1 MSIMRILLPALAAAA
16 AAAAAAANVA
26 AKPADKPAAYSHVI
40 PVTVSGK
47 EAVVQLPLPREVYLQ
62 ARSSDL
68 RDLRLFDAGGAPL
81 PFALVDRVR
90 EDGVTRS
97 KAPVGVFP
105 VRAPAGAS
113 AQDGLQI
120 RTRDDGTLVSVRAP
134 AAGDAA
140 DVLASLILDL
150 QPPAPAVTGGTNNA
164 NNAGTSSAG
173 TVSRAIAALDLM
185 PPALETSYSARVM
198 LEASDDLQH
207 WTPVTDA
214 ALSWLVNSQGARVQ
228 KSRIEFA
235 PRAFRYARL
244 SWLEG
249 KPVEFAA
256 ITADWITELRT
267 PAQWE
272 SLVLQATPGRSGDD
286 LVYAAPVA
294 IPVESVGLVFH
305 GQNIVLPAAIG
316 QYRALPP
323 RQAGEARGADLQT
336 VASATFYR
344 LTQNGQQRESG
355 DVEVAPTHAG
365 QWVLR
370 PQAKVAERLAL
381 RLRWQRE
388 TIVFVASG
396 NGPYTLAFGRDGV
409 QPAYLPLAQV
419 APGFSRGELAGL
431 EVARAGM
438 PVRQHA
444 PEAAS
449 GSAASGRAVWLWAL
463 LLCGVAALGF
473 MAWRLVRQL
482 KDAPPGQPPA

>member
-1 MSIMRILLPALAAAA
+1 MNIMRILLLALAAAA
-16 AAAAAAANVA
+16 AGVAAAAAAN
-26 AKPADKPAAYSHVI
+26 PADTPADTPAAYSHVI
-40 PVTVSGK
+40 PVTVSGRQ
-47 EAVVQLPLPREVYLQ
+47 AVVQLPLPRDVYLQ

-81 PFALVDRVR
+81 PFALVERVR

-97 KAPVGVFP
+97 KAPVAVFP
-105 VRAPAGAS
+105 VRAPAGAH

-120 RTRDDGTLVSVRAP
+120 RTREDGTLVSVRAP

-150 QPPAPAVTGGTNNA
+150 QPPAPARANGTND
-164 NNAGTSSAG
+164 AGTA
-173 TVSRAIAALDLM
+173 SRAIAALDLT
-185 PPALETSYSARVM
+185 PPAFERSYNAQVM

-256 ITADWITELRT
+256 ISADWVTELQA

-272 SLVLQATPGRSGDD
+272 SLVLQPAPGRTGDD

-294 IPVESVGLVFH
+294 IPVESVGLVFR
-305 GQNIVLPAAIG
+305 GNNTVLPAAIG
-316 QYRALPP
+316 QYRELPP
-323 RQAGEARGADLQT
+323 RQAGEASGPDLRT

-355 DVEVAPTHAG
+355 DVEVPPTHAG

-370 PQAKVAERLAL
+370 PQAKVAERPEL
-381 RLRWQRE
+381 RLRWRLG

-409 QPAYLPLAQV
+409 PPAHLPLAQV
-419 APGFSRGELAGL
+419 APGFSRGELAAL
-431 EVARAGM
+431 EVARAGT

-444 PEAAS
+444 PEAAP
-449 GSAASGRAVWLWAL
+449 GGAASGRAVWLWTL

>member
-1 MSIMRILLPALAAAA
+1 MIAIRNLLLALAGIG
-16 AAAAAAANVA
+16 AAAANPA
-26 AKPADKPAAYSHVI
+26 ANPADKPAAYSHVI

-62 ARSSDL
+62 ARAEDL

-81 PFALVDRVR
+81 PFALVDHVR
-90 EDGVTRS
+90 GDGVTRS
-97 KAPVGVFP
+97 TAPVAVFP
-105 VRAPAGAS
+105 VRAPAGAG

-120 RTRDDGTLVSVRAP
+120 RTREDGTLISVRPP
-134 AAGDAA
+134 AAGDAG

-150 QPPAPAVTGGTNNA
+150 QPPAPARAGSAAADGTNGGGT
-164 NNAGTSSAG
+164 G
-173 TVSRAIAALDLM
+173 SRAVTALDLTL
-185 PPALETSYSARVM
+185 PAAQTSYSARVM

-207 WTPVTDA
+207 WTPVTEA

-228 KSRIEFA
+228 KNRIALA
-235 PRAFRYARL
+235 PCACRYARL

-256 ITADWITELRT
+256 VTADWLTERRA

-272 SLVLQATPGRSGDD
+272 SLVLQAAPGRNAGD

-294 IPVESVGLVFH
+294 IPVESVGLVFA

-316 QYRALPP
+316 QYRDLPV
-323 RQAGEARGADLQT
+323 RQAGEARGPDLQP

-344 LTQNGQQRESG
+344 LTQNGQQRASG
-355 DVEVAPTHAG
+355 DVAVAPTHAG

-370 PQAKVAERLAL
+370 PQAKVTEQPRL
-381 RLRWQRE
+381 RLRWQAG

-409 QPAYLPLAQV
+409 QPAWLPLAQV
-419 APGFSRGELAGL
+419 APGFSRDELAAL
-431 EVARAGM
+431 EVARAGV
-438 PVRQHA
+438 PVQQHA
-444 PEAAS
+444 PQAAP
-449 GSAASGRAVWLWAL
+449 GSTGSGRTVWLWAL

-473 MAWRLVRQL
+473 MVWRLVRQL

>member
-1 MSIMRILLPALAAAA
+1 MTVIRILLPALAAAA
-16 AAAAAAANVA
+16 SFAAAAAAAA
-26 AKPADKPAAYSHVI
+26 DAADKPGAYSHVI

-47 EAVVQLPLPREVYLQ
+47 EAVVQLPLPRAVYLQ

-68 RDLRLFDAGGAPL
+68 RDLRLFDAGGASL

-105 VRAPAGAS
+105 VRAPAGAG

-150 QPPAPAVTGGTNNA
+150 QPPAPAVATSN
-164 NNAGTSSAG
+164 NNAGP
-173 TVSRAIAALDLM
+173 VSRAITALDLM
-185 PPALETSYSARVM
+185 PPAAESSYSARVM

-207 WTPVTDA
+207 WTPVTEA

-228 KSRIEFA
+228 KNRIEFA

-256 ITADWITELRT
+256 ITADWITELRA

-272 SLVLQATPGRSGDD
+272 SLVLQATPGRTGED

-316 QYRALPP
+316 QYRDLPP
-323 RQAGEARGADLQT
+323 RQAGEARGPDLRT

-355 DVEVAPTHAG
+355 DVEVPPTHAG

-370 PQAKVAERLAL
+370 AQAKMAERPGL
-381 RLRWQRE
+381 RLRWQLG

-396 NGPYTLAFGRDGV
+396 HGPYTLAFGRDGV

-431 EVARAGM
+431 EVAKAGT
-438 PVRQHA
+438 PVQQHA
-444 PEAAS
+444 PEAAP